1 MEGGGREGGWGKQED
16 ICCSRAP
23 QGRQQK
29 DAWRG
34 GGMPGRMARAME
46 SRGAPNGS
54 QSLVQCDFQGQSVGT
69 KGGR

>member
-1 MEGGGREGGWGKQED
+1 MEGGGGEGGWGRQEA

-29 DAWRG
+29 GAWRG
-34 GGMPGRMARAME
+34 GGMPGGGERAVE
-46 SRGAPNGS
+46 SRGTPNGP
-54 QSLVQCDFQGQSVGT
+54 QSLVQCGFQGQSVGT